1 MRSRQKQLEADLANA
16 WSRDPLVLLQSG
28 VHQRDTET
36 SGQTTQGESMVPG
49 VGVEP
54 LGGLILR
61 NLLILRNDKMEKTAK
76 TPE

>member
-16 WSRDPLVLLQSG
+16 WSRDPLVLLR

-36 SGQTTQGESMVPG
+36 SGQTTQEESMVPG